1 MKNSETVFI
10 WVLVCFEEN
19 KSESLNIS
27 KFNINYLLISLVFK
41 LINEP
46 HREKTC
52 LCHMQT
58 TKAQNSL
65 RIHAVWLAP
74 LFFAA

>member
-1 MKNSETVFI
+1 MKNSETVLI

-27 KFNINYLLISLVFK
+27 KFNINDLFISLVFK

-46 HREKTC
+46 HHEKTC
-52 LCHMQT
+52 LCHMRT

-65 RIHAVWLAP
+65 RIHAV
-74 LFFAA
+74 